1 MTPQS
6 DGSLVDLG
14 VVVFELP
21 PVVPLVEDSIVVPVV
36 GELEVVVDVESLPP
50 PPPSPHPAASTKA
63 NATSATRRSIGRE
76 SIAAPRHEKR

>member
-21 PVVPLVEDSIVVPVV
+21 LVVPLVEGSTVVSVV
-36 GELEVVVDVESLPP
+36 EELDDVVVESPP
-50 PPPSPHPAASTKA
+50 PPPPHPAASTKA
-63 NATSATRRSIGRE
+63 NTTSTIRRSTGRE
-76 SIAAPRHEKR
+76 SIAAAPRHEKR

>member
-21 PVVPLVEDSIVVPVV
+21 LVVSLVEGSIVVSVV
-36 GELEVVVDVESLPP
+36 EELDDVVESPP
-50 PPPSPHPAASTKA
+50 PPLPPPHPAASTKA
-63 NATSATRRSIGRE
+63 NTTSTIRRSTGRE